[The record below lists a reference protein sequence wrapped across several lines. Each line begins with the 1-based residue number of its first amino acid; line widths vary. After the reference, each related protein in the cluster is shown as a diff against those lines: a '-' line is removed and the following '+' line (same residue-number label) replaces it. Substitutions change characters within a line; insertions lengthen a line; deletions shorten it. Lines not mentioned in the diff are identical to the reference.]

1 MRREFADIL
10 DECLRELNR
19 GADLEAL
26 LRRYPDC
33 ASELRPLLEAALAV
47 RGAPRPQLSPRANA
61 AGRQR
66 LMRAVAR
73 KRRQRE
79 ARRARRPLLRWPSL
93 PRLRMPRPSLAPIA
107 AILALTIVLASV
119 GAVTAAAD
127 SLPDSPLY
135 PVKLATERVQLALTP
150 HPVGKARLH
159 LSFAERRLQEVRAQ
173 LELRGTVSPLALEV
187 MQRETRQAL
196 TAIGMAPQE
205 EAWDLLNDF
214 VTLSLKE
221 RDILARVK
229 DEVPPPA
236 QEAVEDTIAVA
247 QRELQR
253 AAAAAEQGDL
263 GLLAPTSV
271 PTATPT
277 PLPATATPTPRPPKP
292 TAAPKPTATPV
303 PPTAT
308 PIPTPTEAKVE
319 VPEFEPTAVPGA
331 EETPQ
336 VAVPTFVPGQLP
348 ELPTPT
354 PTPEAA
360 GAGTPTAE
368 PPEPTPTPEAT
379 ATFVPTELPTLPPTP
394 TPEAGGAGT
403 PTAEPPEPEVTATF
417 EPQPLPTPEP

>member
-33 ASELRPLLEAALAV
+33 ASELRPLLEAALV
-47 RGAPRPQLSPRANA
+47 LREAPRPRLSPRANA

-93 PRLRMPRPSLAPIA
+93 RLPRPSLAPIA

-205 EAWDLLNDF
+205 EAWDLL
-214 VTLSLKE
+214 
-221 RDILARVK
+221 
-229 DEVPPPA
+229 
-236 QEAVEDTIAVA
+236 
-247 QRELQR
+247 
-253 AAAAAEQGDL
+253 DL
-263 GLLAPTSV
+263 GLLCR
-271 PTATPT
+271 
-277 PLPATATPTPRPPKP
+277 LYQQDR
-292 TAAPKPTATPV
+292 
-303 PPTAT
+303 
-308 PIPTPTEAKVE
+308 
-319 VPEFEPTAVPGA
+319 
-331 EETPQ
+331 
-336 VAVPTFVPGQLP
+336 L
-348 ELPTPT
+348 L
-354 PTPEAA
+354 
-360 GAGTPTAE
+360 
-368 PPEPTPTPEAT
+368 
-379 ATFVPTELPTLPPTP
+379 
-394 TPEAGGAGT
+394 
-403 PTAEPPEPEVTATF
+403 
-417 EPQPLPTPEP
+417 

>member
-10 DECLRELNR
+10 DECLRELNK

-26 LRRYPDC
+26 LRRYSDC
-33 ASELRPLLEAALAV
+33 ASELRPLLEAALAL
-47 RGAPRPQLSPRANA
+47 REAPHPRLSPRANA

-73 KRRQRE
+73 KRRQRG

-93 PRLRMPRPSLAPIA
+93 RLPRPSLAPIA
-107 AILALTIVLASV
+107 AILVLTIVLASV

-159 LSFAERRLQEVRAQ
+159 LSFAERRLQEVQAQ

-187 MQRETRQAL
+187 MQRETEQAL
-196 TAIGMAPQE
+196 TAIGVAPRE
-205 EAWDLLNDF
+205 EAWELLDDF
-214 VTLSLKE
+214 VTLALRE
-221 RDILARVK
+221 RAILAEVR
-229 DEVPPPA
+229 EQVPPPA
-236 QEAVEDTIAVA
+236 QGAVEDTIEVA

-253 AAAAAEQGDL
+253 AATAAEQGDL
-263 GLLAPTSV
+263 ELLAPTSV

-277 PLPATATPTPRPPKP
+277 PRSPKPTATATPQ
-292 TAAPKPTATPV
+292 PTATPV
-303 PPTAT
+303 PPTATPT

-319 VPEFEPTAVPGA
+319 VPAFEPTAVPGA

-336 VAVPTFVPGQLP
+336 VAVPTFAPGQLP

-360 GAGTPTAE
+360 GAGTPTPK
-368 PPEPTPTPEAT
+368 PPATPTPQAT
-379 ATFVPTELPTLPPTP
+379 ATFVPTELPTLPPTPTP

>member
-26 LRRYPDC
+26 LRRYPDR

-47 RGAPRPQLSPRANA
+47 REAPRPRLSPRANA

-73 KRRQRE
+73 KRRERE
-79 ARRARRPLLRWPSL
+79 ARRARRPLLRWPWL
-93 PRLRMPRPSLAPIA
+93 RLPRPSLAPIA
-107 AILALTIVLASV
+107 AFLALTIVLASV

-135 PVKLATERVQLALTP
+135 PVKLATERVQLAFTLDP
-150 HPVGKARLH
+150 AERARLH
-159 LSFAERRLQEVRAQ
+159 LSFAERRLQEVQAQ
-173 LELRGTVSPLALEV
+173 LELRGMVSPLALEV

-196 TAIGMAPQE
+196 TAISMAPRE
-205 EAWDLLNDF
+205 EAWELLDDF
-214 VTLSLKE
+214 VTLALRE
-221 RDILARVK
+221 RDILAKLRE
-229 DEVPPPA
+229 EVPPPA
-236 QEAVEDTIAVA
+236 QEAVEDTIEVA

-253 AAAAAEQGDL
+253 AATAAEQGDL

-277 PLPATATPTPRPPKP
+277 PPPATPTPRPPRP
-292 TAAPKPTATPV
+292 TATATPQPTATPI
-303 PPTAT
+303 PPTDTPT
-308 PIPTPTEAKVE
+308 PIPTPTEAKME
-319 VPEFEPTAVPGA
+319 VPSFEPTAVPEA

-336 VAVPTFVPGQLP
+336 VAVPTFEPDVLP

-354 PTPEAA
+354 PTPEA
-360 GAGTPTAE
+360 GGMGTPTAE
-368 PPEPTPTPEAT
+368 PPEPTPTPQAT

-394 TPEAGGAGT
+394 TPTPEAEGMGT
-403 PTAEPPEPEVTATF
+403 PTPEPEVTATF
-417 EPQPLPTPEP
+417 EPQPLPTPGP